1 MGAGGPKLTLTR
13 FKAQQIIKAV
23 LAGNYLETASKA
35 VGIDRST
42 LYGWLQTGRELRAEL
57 EAKVGQSIEVD
68 RAVWESE
75 NQARTTGKTVDTL
88 AHIRQVGQKEK
99 YWVCVELVDGV
110 EKAKAMA
117 EMKAVQKLVK
127 HGDKNWRAALA
138 YLERT
143 NHEKW
148 GRKDRVE
155 VSGPQGGAIPVAV
168 VMAQMSA
175 TLENLS
181 DEQFEGAAKLV
192 ESMATVSAVAA
203 LPDK

>member
-1 MGAGGPKLTLTR
+1 MGAGGPKVTLTR

-23 LAGNYLETASKA
+23 LAGNYLETAASSL
-35 VGIDRST
+35 GIPRAT
-42 LYGWLQTGRELRAEL
+42 LFNWLQIGRELKAKL
-57 EAKVGQSIEVD
+57 EGEVGATIEVD
-68 RAVWESE
+68 RAVWEAE
-75 NQARTTGKTVDTL
+75 NQSRITGKTVDTL
-88 AHIRQVGQKEK
+88 AHIRERGKNDK
-99 YWVCVELVDGV
+99 YWVCVELLDGV

-155 VSGPQGGAIPVAV
+155 LSGPQGGPIPVAV

>member
-23 LAGNYLETASKA
+23 LAGNYLETAA
-35 VGIDRST
+35 AAAGIGRSC
-42 LYGWLQTGRELRAEL
+42 LFEWLQIGRELRAKL
-57 EAKVGQSIEVD
+57 ESQVGTTIEVD

-75 NQARTTGKTVDTL
+75 NQARTNGKPVDTL
-88 AHIRQVGQKEK
+88 AHIREIGKREK
-99 YWVCVELVDGV
+99 HWVCVELVDGV

-117 EMKAVQKLVK
+117 EMNAVKKLVK

>member
-1 MGAGGPKLTLTR
+1 MSTAGARLLLTR
-13 FKAQQIIKAV
+13 FKAQQIINAV
-23 LAGNYLETASKA
+23 LEGNYLETAARASGISKA
-35 VGIDRST
+35 T
-42 LYGWLQTGRELRAEL
+42 LFGWLHKGRELRAQL
-57 EAKVGQSIEVD
+57 EARVGESVEVD
-68 RAVWESE
+68 RAVWEAD
-75 NQARTTGKTVDTL
+75 NKAKQGGKIDTL
-88 AHIRQVGQKEK
+88 AHIREVGSREK
-99 YWVCVELVDGV
+99 GWVYVEFLDAV
-110 EKAKAMA
+110 EKAQAKA
-117 EMKAVQKLVK
+117 EMNAVKKLVK

-155 VSGPQGGAIPVAV
+155 VSGPQGGAIPVAM

>member
-23 LAGNYLETASKA
+23 LAGNYLETAA
-35 VGIDRST
+35 AAAGIGRSC
-42 LYGWLQTGRELRAEL
+42 LFEWLQIGRELRAKL
-57 EAKVGQSIEVD
+57 ESQVGTTIEVD

-75 NQARTTGKTVDTL
+75 NQARINGKPVDTL
-88 AHIRQVGQKEK
+88 AHIREIGKREK
-99 YWVCVELVDGV
+99 HWVCVELVDGV

-117 EMKAVQKLVK
+117 EMNAVKKLVK

-155 VSGPQGGAIPVAV
+155 VSGPQGGPIPVAML
-168 VMAQMSA
+168 MAQMSA

>member
-1 MGAGGPKLTLTR
+1 MGAEGPKLMLTR
-13 FKAQQIIKAV
+13 FKAQQIINLI
-23 LAGNYLETASKA
+23 LAGNYQETAAKA
-35 VGIDRST
+35 SGIDRAT
-42 LYGWLQTGRELRAEL
+42 LYGWLKKGRELKAEL
-57 EAKVGQSIEVD
+57 EERVGQSIEVD
-68 RAVWESE
+68 RAIWEAE
-75 NQARTTGKTVDTL
+75 RNGIKTGKVDTL
-88 AHIRQVGQKEK
+88 AHIREIGKKEK
-99 YWVCVELVDGV
+99 YWICVELFDGV
-110 EKAKAMA
+110 EKAKAKA
-117 EMKAVQKLVK
+117 QVKAVGKLVK
-127 HGDKNWRAALA
+127 HGEKNWRAALA

-143 NHEKW
+143 DHENW

-155 VSGPQGGAIPVAV
+155 LSGPQGGPIPVAV